1 MDQSSPKMTEESL
14 QRHRDSVST
23 LGFTTSSGKSGTLHS
38 MEVRNPPSSGMGVET
53 TAAAAA
59 DMKSLKVG
67 HFFTE
72 MYTENGF
79 VCDGQ
84 GYSCKC

>member
-53 TAAAAA
+53 SAAVAAAA
-59 DMKSLKVG
+59 DVKSLKVSVSRT
-67 HFFTE
+67 FFFFLAPIK
-72 MYTENGF
+72 Y
-79 VCDGQ
+79 
-84 GYSCKC
+84 